1 MSIGQH
7 KLGKAFIG
15 FRASIGGG
23 LNSLFSSR
31 TATLP
36 QTQAY
41 NVDGITADSLP
52 RSPANPYRKR
62 PVKIVYDKNDF
73 HMFRLPSEKA
83 FLLGSFDSHDIFGA
97 RKGIQHSPHIRAQMN
112 LDTNLVWAFMIV
124 STVAMII
131 ENKRTHKFVTL
142 RENMLHSDKGW
153 FKVEDFN

>member
-41 NVDGITADSLP
+41 NIDGITAD
-52 RSPANPYRKR
+52 
-62 PVKIVYDKNDF
+62 
-73 HMFRLPSEKA
+73 
-83 FLLGSFDSHDIFGA
+83 
-97 RKGIQHSPHIRAQMN
+97 
-112 LDTNLVWAFMIV
+112 
-124 STVAMII
+124 
-131 ENKRTHKFVTL
+131 
-142 RENMLHSDKGW
+142 
-153 FKVEDFN
+153 